1 MNIVIIEDEEI
12 TAKDLANTI
21 MEIEP
26 SASIIATLSSVKM
39 SRNYFANLMDKIDL
53 IFSDIQLGDGTSFD
67 IFENLDLEVPVVF
80 CTAFD
85 EYALQAFDSNGI
97 DYILKPIDEAHVSKA
112 IRKFKLLTG
121 AQDQQSRTLQEI
133 ISLVKQDDLNAA
145 RSILVYHKDRI
156 IPVET
161 SSVAHF
167 YVKSSVVHITTFDNK
182 KYLMTKS
189 LDDLE
194 KIVGPAFF
202 RANRQFLIN
211 RKVVLQATSSTSRKL
226 TVELTVPGEE
236 QVLVSKEKMPQF
248 LNWLTSVS

>member
-12 TAKDLANTI
+12 SANDLAATI
-21 MEIEP
+21 LEIEP
-26 SASIIATLSSVKM
+26 SVNILATLASVK
-39 SRNYFANLMDKIDL
+39 SGRNYFSTITENIDL

-67 IFENLDLEVPVVF
+67 IFENLDLQVPIVF

-85 EYALQAFDSNGI
+85 DYALRAFDSNGI

-112 IRKFKLLTG
+112 IRKFKTLTG
-121 AQDQQSRTLQEI
+121 LQDQQTRTLNEI
-133 ISLVKQDDLNAA
+133 ISLVKQDESNAA
-145 RSILVYHKDRI
+145 KSILVYHKDRI

-167 YVKSSVVHITTFDNK
+167 FVKSSVIHITTFDNR

-194 KIVGPAFF
+194 KLVGNTFF

-211 RKVVLQATSSTSRKL
+211 RKAVLQATSTTSRKL
-226 TVELTVPGEE
+226 TVELSVPAEE
-236 QVLVSKEKMPQF
+236 QVLISKEKMPQF